1 MHGADFLIVGIGA
14 SAGGIQ
20 AIKRFFEQVP
30 PDSGIAFVVVLHL
43 SPEHESRL
51 AEVLQVSARIPV
63 NQVQERIRVEP
74 NHVYVIPPDQSLSM
88 DEGHLVLSDVTRFEE
103 RRAPVDIFF
112 RTLADSHGSKAVCV
126 VLSGTGANGSMG
138 MKRVK
143 EQGGIC
149 LVQDPDEA
157 EYSDMPRNSIATA
170 LVDHVLPVAEMP
182 AWILA
187 YRDSL
192 GNVQLPQQPAGH
204 ASSHESA
211 LREILSQLRTRTG
224 HDFTNYK
231 RPAVLRRVGR
241 RMSLQQISGI
251 REYARFVREHSEELQ
266 GLLKDL
272 LISVTHFFRDREAFE
287 ALERL
292 VIPRLFVGKGEND
305 QVRVWIAG
313 CATGEEA
320 YSIGM
325 LLIEHASTLTVP
337 LPTIQVFAT
346 DIDAAAIAIARQGL
360 YTLNDAADVSP
371 ERLRRFFARDGE
383 SYRVRQEL
391 RGMILFADHNV
402 IKDPPFSHLGLA
414 SCRNLLIYLN
424 RSAQRRVLEVM
435 HFALNPGACLFLG
448 SSESI
453 EGSGDLFVSLD
464 KDAHL
469 FDSREVDVRFVMGD
483 VSPADR
489 AGPRG
494 SRYQIT
500 EETARARLSAGDLH
514 QRMLEQYAPP
524 SIIVNEQHDI
534 VHLSDRAG
542 RYLQYAGGDP
552 SHDLIKAVRPEL
564 RIELRTALYQAAQQ
578 RTNVETSGLVLRI
591 DDRSVALKISVR
603 PVLREDDTARGFFL
617 VLFQEMAEGASP
629 QADPVP
635 AVGGNAV
642 QRLDEELRRAKAQ
655 LRATVERYETQA
667 EELKASNEELQAM
680 NAELRSS
687 AEELETSKE
696 ELQSLNEE
704 LRTVNQ
710 ELKIKVEEQ
719 A

>member
-1 MHGADFLIVGIGA
+1 
-14 SAGGIQ
+14 
-20 AIKRFFEQVP
+20 
-30 PDSGIAFVVVLHL
+30 
-43 SPEHESRL
+43 
-51 AEVLQVSARIPV
+51 
-63 NQVQERIRVEP
+63 
-74 NHVYVIPPDQSLSM
+74 
-88 DEGHLVLSDVTRFEE
+88 
-103 RRAPVDIFF
+103 
-112 RTLADSHGSKAVCV
+112 
-126 VLSGTGANGSMG
+126 
-138 MKRVK
+138 
-143 EQGGIC
+143 
-149 LVQDPDEA
+149 
-157 EYSDMPRNSIATA
+157 
-170 LVDHVLPVAEMP
+170 
-182 AWILA
+182 
-187 YRDSL
+187 
-192 GNVQLPQQPAGH
+192 
-204 ASSHESA
+204 
-211 LREILSQLRTRTG
+211 
-224 HDFTNYK
+224 
-231 RPAVLRRVGR
+231 
-241 RMSLQQISGI
+241 
-251 REYARFVREHSEELQ
+251 
-266 GLLKDL
+266 
-272 LISVTHFFRDREAFE
+272 
-287 ALERL
+287 
-292 VIPRLFVGKGEND
+292 
-305 QVRVWIAG
+305 
-313 CATGEEA
+313 
-320 YSIGM
+320 M
-325 LLIEHASTLTVP
+325 LLTEHASTLTVP

-391 RGMILFADHNV
+391 RGMILFADHNI
-402 IKDPPFSHLGLA
+402 IKDPPFSHLDLA

-469 FDSREVDVRFVMGD
+469 FDSREADVRFVMGD

-524 SIIVNEQHDI
+524 SVIVNEQHDI

-564 RIELRTALYQAAQQ
+564 RIELRTALHQAAQQ

-629 QADPVP
+629 PADPVP
-635 AVGGNAV
+635 AVSGNAV
-642 QRLDEELRRAKAQ
+642 QQLDEELRRAKAQ